1 MLSLFSQTFLIWL
14 NYLTNAAYSHTPQLK
29 YHPHGIRLKVNR
41 PQVQLI
47 VQQILPH
54 LVYFN
59 SKSSKSLIALW
70 FKTIAGSR
78 KDSLLDLFHNLIV
91 HSMKLVA

>member
-1 MLSLFSQTFLIWL
+1 
-14 NYLTNAAYSHTPQLK
+14 
-29 YHPHGIRLKVNR
+29 
-41 PQVQLI
+41 LI